1 MSKDEIY
8 KEIVR
13 YQYISF
19 DMYDT
24 LVKRDL
30 KDPKDIFKLIEK
42 AALKKYKNI
51 VQGYSQLRVETE
63 EKIRK
68 SKKTEVTLT
77 EIYNELA
84 KLYTPS
90 IADELMHLELEYE
103 YNLTVMNPWIKSIY
117 KYCCKNGKQI
127 IIITDIYLP
136 EKFIKR
142 VLKKVGIDSWRCLFV
157 SSTSGKTKNDGSLY
171 DLALKEL
178 QINGCE
184 ILHIGDNKHS
194 DYDMAHDRGIEAI
207 HIEKDRFQLIYNTY
221 MHSDSEMSVL
231 CNHTIAFQNTEN
243 DRMVVNDRI

>member
-84 KLYTPS
+84 KLYTQS

-117 KYCCKNGKQI
+117 KYCCENGKQI

-178 QINGCE
+178 
-184 ILHIGDNKHS
+184 S
-194 DYDMAHDRGIEAI
+194 A
-207 HIEKDRFQLIYNTY
+207 
-221 MHSDSEMSVL
+221 L
-231 CNHTIAFQNTEN
+231 CFHHVQ
-243 DRMVVNDRI
+243 RV

>member
-1 MSKDEIY
+1 MIKDEIY
-8 KEIVR
+8 KEMVK

-42 AALKKYKNI
+42 AALGKYENI

-68 SKKTEVTLT
+68 SKKNEVTLT

-103 YNLTVMNPWIKSIY
+103 YNL
-117 KYCCKNGKQI
+117 
-127 IIITDIYLP
+127 
-136 EKFIKR
+136 
-142 VLKKVGIDSWRCLFV
+142 
-157 SSTSGKTKNDGSLY
+157 SL
-171 DLALKEL
+171 
-178 QINGCE
+178 
-184 ILHIGDNKHS
+184 
-194 DYDMAHDRGIEAI
+194 I
-207 HIEKDRFQLIYNTY
+207 HI
-221 MHSDSEMSVL
+221 
-231 CNHTIAFQNTEN
+231 
-243 DRMVVNDRI
+243 